1 MYCYLTVVKYIN
13 LHHPTIF
20 GSAYACLH
28 SLFEMHDVQ
37 INDRLQRGSA
47 KCNFTVLL
55 HSLTIPC
62 FSSCSRHSGSGLPAH
77 RAPLAHNMWQ
87 LITGFFLPTRGG
99 GAKRRPSTEH
109 TGRCMVAASSLVVC
123 KCERGGFRDFFLT
136 YVKFFYS

>member
-99 GAKRRPSTEH
+99 GETKAAQHRAHRTVH
-109 TGRCMVAASSLVVC
+109 GGRAAWWCVSVR
-123 KCERGGFRDFFLT
+123 EGFRDFLDLREIFL
-136 YVKFFYS
+136 FLI